1 MTRRGPGMVMSPK
14 IIVILVIATFILLK
28 AGSPIGLLGLGLL
41 LQRYPAVMAGLFILV
56 GVLALIPHK

>member
-1 MTRRGPGMVMSPK
+1 MTRRGPGVVMSPK

-28 AGSPIGLLGLGLL
+28 AGSAIGLLGLGLL

>member
-1 MTRRGPGMVMSPK
+1 MVMSLK

-41 LQRYPAVMAGLFILV
+41 LQRYPAVMAGLFMLV